1 MPSEI
6 VAIVLVAA
14 LAHASWNALV
24 KSDDDR
30 LVTLGAANAVRFLI
44 CIPIVLALPLPARA
58 SWPYLAASA
67 ILHVGYYV
75 FLISAYRFGDLSKV
89 YPLARG
95 LSPLIVAA
103 GAFVFAGERLSA
115 IALVGVAVACTGIAS
130 LSLGRDTTP
139 ARGDCEGTEEG
150 QDSGGGAK
158 PTRGDRDRVGS
169 SSRAGGGATPVH
181 GPLASA
187 ESPFDAGGGAAP
199 VHGSLGSAESSSGAG
214 GGATPV
220 HGSLGRAEP
229 LSGVGGGA
237 KPAYGDRVHAGA
249 LSGAENGAEQ
259 ARNDRRGVVFAAATA
274 VFIAAYTL
282 TDAMGARLSGHAVS
296 YVAWLS
302 ILDGL
307 PMLLAAGVLRR
318 AALSR
323 HLAARAWKSMAGG
336 ALQLTAYGLVVWAL
350 VLAPMAA
357 VSALRETSVLFAA
370 IIGVK
375 LLGEPLGRRRI
386 TAAALVAAGIML
398 IEWG

>member
-1 MPSEI
+1 MPTEI

-30 LVTLGAANAVRFLI
+30 LVTLGAANAVRFLL
-44 CIPIVLALPLPARA
+44 CIPIVLALPHPDRA
-58 SWPYLAASA
+58 SWPYLVASS
-67 ILHVGYYV
+67 ILHVGYYT

-103 GAFVFAGERLSA
+103 GAYAFAGERLSPM
-115 IALVGVAVACTGIAS
+115 ALVGVAVACTGIAS
-130 LSLGRDTTP
+130 LSLG
-139 ARGDCEGTEEG
+139 
-150 QDSGGGAK
+150 
-158 PTRGDRDRVGS
+158 
-169 SSRAGGGATPVH
+169 GGATP
-181 GPLASA
+181 ARSA
-187 ESPFDAGGGAAP
+187 
-199 VHGSLGSAESSSGAG
+199 
-214 GGATPV
+214 
-220 HGSLGRAEP
+220 
-229 LSGVGGGA
+229 
-237 KPAYGDRVHAGA
+237 RVHSGA
-249 LSGAENGAEQ
+249 LSGAGDGAAQ
-259 ARNDRRGVVFAAATA
+259 ARTNRRGVVFAAGTA
-274 VFIAAYTL
+274 VFIAAYTV

-307 PMLLAAGVLRR
+307 PMLLVAGVLRR
-318 AALSR
+318 AGLAH
-323 HLAARAWKSMAGG
+323 HLAARAWKSVAGG
-336 ALQLTAYGLVVWAL
+336 ALQLTAYGLVVWSLA
-350 VLAPMAA
+350 LAPMAA

-375 LLGEPLGRRRI
+375 LLGEPLGTHRI